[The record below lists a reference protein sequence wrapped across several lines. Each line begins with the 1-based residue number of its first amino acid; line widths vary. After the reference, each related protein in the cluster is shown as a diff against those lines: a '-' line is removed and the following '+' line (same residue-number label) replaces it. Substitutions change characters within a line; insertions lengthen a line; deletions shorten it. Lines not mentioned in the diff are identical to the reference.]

1 MGNGESVNNCVPR
14 ARSSQAEATLDA
26 AGIRRPH
33 SGGPVMSSTRPTS
46 AILALFLGVAALSL
60 NGCTTIGDEKVELE
74 PIAEAPPPMD
84 VVLVS
89 DLLRFFL
96 DGEMEF
102 DRGITDCYD
111 GLCVQTDGERI
122 LFSRPEMFV
131 FAGHHDEVFSA
142 HEDTIEDRN
151 GIMIGD
157 VSLGE
162 KELPD
167 ILGVAVDRT
176 ITGYGGW
183 GEYVGFDS
191 LYYDYVRND
200 RPQRMV
206 LASLGGW
213 ASEGNPPIPPDETWT
228 WTGGAMGVD
237 YSDLAEDRVL
247 VGNSALTVSLLKD
260 WGEYTVHVAITDLVD
275 VAAGTT
281 YDDMIW
287 RYIPLRD
294 GGFETFEI
302 RGRFFGPSH
311 EEVGGVFERDQITGA
326 FGATREE

>member
-1 MGNGESVNNCVPR
+1 M
-14 ARSSQAEATLDA
+14 
-26 AGIRRPH
+26 
-33 SGGPVMSSTRPTS
+33 S
-46 AILALFLGVAALSL
+46 AIVALFLGVTALTL
-60 NGCTTIGDEKVELE
+60 NGCTTIGSERDELE
-74 PIAEAPPPMD
+74 PVIEEPPSMD

-89 DLLRFFL
+89 DLLRFHL
-96 DGEMEF
+96 DGEMEV
-102 DRGITDCYD
+102 DRGIADCYD

-122 LFSRPEMFV
+122 LLARPEMFV
-131 FAGHHDEVFSA
+131 FAGHHDEEISA
-142 HEDTIEDRN
+142 HEDTIEDRD

-167 ILGVAVDRT
+167 VLGVAVDRT

-191 LYYDYVRND
+191 LYYDFVRND

-206 LASLGGW
+206 LASLGGY
-213 ASEGNPPIPPDETWT
+213 ASEGNPPVPPEETWT
-228 WTGGAMGVD
+228 WTGGAVGVD
-237 YSDLAEDRVL
+237 YSDLTEDRVL
-247 VGNSALTVSLLKD
+247 VGNSALTVSLLED
-260 WGEYTVHVAITDLVD
+260 WGEYTVRVAVTDLVD

-287 RYIPLRD
+287 ANIPLRD

-302 RGRFFGPSH
+302 RARFFGPNH
-311 EEVGGVFERDQITGA
+311 EEVGGVFERDRITGA

>member
-1 MGNGESVNNCVPR
+1 
-14 ARSSQAEATLDA
+14 
-26 AGIRRPH
+26 
-33 SGGPVMSSTRPTS
+33 MSSTRPTS

-74 PIAEAPPPMD
+74 PIAEEPPPMD

-89 DLLRFFL
+89 DLLRFYL
-96 DGEMEF
+96 DGEMEV
-102 DRGITDCYD
+102 DRGIADCYD

-122 LFSRPEMFV
+122 LFARPEMFV
-131 FAGHHDEVFSA
+131 FAGHHDEVISA
-142 HEDTIEDRN
+142 HEDTIEDRD

-213 ASEGNPPIPPDETWT
+213 ASEGNPPVPQDETWT
-228 WTGGAMGVD
+228 WTGGAVGVD

-247 VGNSALTVSLLKD
+247 VGNSVLTVSLLED
-260 WGEYTVHVAITDLVD
+260 WDEYTVRVDITNLVD
-275 VAAGTT
+275 VAAGTA
-281 YDDMIW
+281 YDDMTW
-287 RYIPLRD
+287 AYIPLRD
-294 GGFETFEI
+294 GGFQTFEI
-302 RGRFFGPSH
+302 RGRFFGPNH
-311 EEVGGVFERDQITGA
+311 EEVGGVFERDRITGA
-326 FGATREE
+326 FGGTREE